1 MSQEHYFS
9 AEPTGPSLTREV
21 SFTVAERHFT
31 VQASSGTFSASRLD
45 PGTSVLL
52 RYSEEFPDEGNV
64 LDLGCGWG
72 PIALNLAKSS
82 PKAKIWAVDVNSR
95 SLELTNLNAK
105 TIGVTN
111 LQTAT
116 PETVPGEIKFSGI
129 WSNPPIRVGKK
140 ELHAMLLKWLPRLDK
155 SASAYLVVQKNLGSD
170 SLQKWLAES
179 LTDGYEV
186 SRLTSVKT
194 YRIIKVLR
202 TSKDSPS

>member
-1 MSQEHYFS
+1 MSSDHYFS
-9 AEPTGPSLTREV
+9 QEPKSNYQPKEIELDVAGEV
-21 SFTVAERHFT
+21 YKVNTA
-31 VQASSGTFSASRLD
+31 SGTFSPLRLD
-45 PGTSVLL
+45 VGTSVLL
-52 RYSEEFPDEGNV
+52 NHLELAPKSGNV

-72 PIALNLAKSS
+72 PIALNLAKVS

-105 TIGVTN
+105 TVGVSN

-116 PETVPGEIKFSGI
+116 PETVPEEIKFSGI

-140 ELHAMLLKWLPRLDK
+140 ELHAMLLKWLPRLEK
-155 SASAYLVVQKNLGSD
+155 NASAYLVVQKNLGSD
-170 SLQKWLAES
+170 SLQKWLAGS

-202 TSKDSPS
+202 TL